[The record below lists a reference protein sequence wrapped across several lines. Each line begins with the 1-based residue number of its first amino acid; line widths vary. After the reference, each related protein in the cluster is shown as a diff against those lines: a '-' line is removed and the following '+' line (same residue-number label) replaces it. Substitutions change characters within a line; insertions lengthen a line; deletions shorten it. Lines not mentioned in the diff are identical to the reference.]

1 MSTTLS
7 PITSVNPATEEV
19 LARFDP
25 FTREEVDRAID
36 EAQDAFSAWREQ
48 LIAERAV
55 PMRRLAALLR
65 ERADRYAKLATI
77 EMGKPIAEARAEL
90 EKCAWGCE
98 HYAES
103 AARYLAD
110 EVVETN
116 ALRSLVAFEPLGVIL
131 AVMPWNFPFWQ
142 VFRFAAPALMA
153 GNAAVV
159 KHASNVPQCALAIEE
174 VVRDAGFPEGLLR
187 TLLLAGSAVE
197 PVIADPRIRAVTLT
211 GSSDTGSRIAELAG
225 RALKKSVLE
234 LGGSDPYIVL
244 ADADLDIA
252 AKVGA
257 RARNQN
263 NGQSC
268 IAAKRFIAVEPVAR
282 DFERRFAAEV
292 EAMRMGDP
300 LDPTTQ
306 IGPLARADLRETLER
321 QVRDSVR
328 MGARVLTGGE
338 RGAGKGWYYQPTVLA
353 GVTEDMPV
361 FKEETFGPV
370 AAVLRVRD
378 ADDAVRVANDSAYG
392 LGASVWTRDLK
403 LGEALARR
411 IESGAVFVNGMV
423 ASDPRLPFGGVKR
436 SGYGRELSEFGIRE
450 FVNIQ
455 TIWIGP
461 ATGGLRPPRTPQT
474 LAAE

>member
-25 FTREEVDRAID
+25 FTPEEVDRALD
-36 EAQDAFSAWREQ
+36 DAQDASAVWRERS
-48 LIAERAV
+48 IADRAV
-55 PMRRLAALLR
+55 PMRRLAGLLR
-65 ERADRYAKLATI
+65 ERADRYGRLITI
-77 EMGKPIAEARAEL
+77 EMGKPIAEAKAEL

-98 HYAES
+98 HYAEN

-110 EVVETN
+110 EVIETN
-116 ALRSLVAFEPLGVIL
+116 AQRSLVAFEPLGIVL

-142 VFRFAAPALMA
+142 VIRFAAPALMA
-153 GNAAVV
+153 GNAAVL

-174 VVRDAGFPEGLLR
+174 AFRDAGFPEGLVR
-187 TLLLAGSAVE
+187 TVLVSGSQIE

-234 LGGSDPYIVL
+234 LGGSDPFIVL
-244 ADADLDIA
+244 RDADLDAA

-268 IAAKRFIAVEPVAR
+268 IAAKRFIVAEPIAR
-282 DFERRFAAEV
+282 DFERHFAAEV
-292 EAMRMGDP
+292 EALRVGDP
-300 LDPTTQ
+300 LDPKTQ
-306 IGPLARADLRETLER
+306 IGPLARADLREALER
-321 QVRDSVR
+321 QVRESVR

-338 RGAGKGWYYQPTVLA
+338 RATGKGWYYQPTVLA
-353 GVTEDMPV
+353 DVTEDMPV

-392 LGASVWTRDLK
+392 LGASLWTRDLK

-411 IESGAVFVNGMV
+411 IESGSVFVNGMV

-436 SGYGRELSEFGIRE
+436 SGYGRELSSFGIRE
-450 FVNIQ
+450 FTNVQ
-455 TIWIGP
+455 TIWVGP
-461 ATGGLRPPRTPQT
+461 AKDAPPAPSS
-474 LAAE
+474 E

>member
-25 FTREEVDRAID
+25 FTPEEVDRALD
-36 EAQDAFSAWREQ
+36 DAQDAFGAWRERS
-48 LIAERAV
+48 IADRAV
-55 PMRRLAALLR
+55 PMRRLAGLLR
-65 ERADRYAKLATI
+65 ERADRYGRLITI
-77 EMGKPIAEARAEL
+77 EMGKPIAEAKAEL

-98 HYAES
+98 HYAEN

-110 EVVETN
+110 EVIETN
-116 ALRSLVAFEPLGVIL
+116 AQRSLVAFEPLGIVL

-142 VFRFAAPALMA
+142 VIRFAAPALMA
-153 GNAAVV
+153 GNAAVL

-174 VVRDAGFPEGLLR
+174 AFRDAGFPEGLVR
-187 TLLLAGSAVE
+187 TVLVSGSQIE

-234 LGGSDPYIVL
+234 LGGSDPFIVL
-244 ADADLDIA
+244 RDADLDAA

-268 IAAKRFIAVEPVAR
+268 IAAKRFIVAEPIAR
-282 DFERRFAAEV
+282 DFERHFAAEV
-292 EAMRMGDP
+292 EALRVGDP
-300 LDPTTQ
+300 LDPKTQ
-306 IGPLARADLRETLER
+306 IGPLARADLREALER
-321 QVRDSVR
+321 QVRESVR

-338 RGAGKGWYYQPTVLA
+338 RATGKGWYYQPTVLA
-353 GVTEDMPV
+353 DVTEDMPV

-392 LGASVWTRDLK
+392 LGASLWTRDLK

-411 IESGAVFVNGMV
+411 IESGSVFVNGMV

-436 SGYGRELSEFGIRE
+436 SGYGRELSSFGIRE
-450 FVNIQ
+450 FTNVQ
-455 TIWIGP
+455 TIWVGP
-461 ATGGLRPPRTPQT
+461 AKDAPPAPSS
-474 LAAE
+474 E